1 MTGHTL
7 DELTKEVLAT
17 AAVEQDSHLQ
27 SKAEKSNAAD
37 AIERAHRFNQMNAF
51 KHHHDNKARWSV
63 FVMYLMGGMIFFQC
77 ILLSKVGAGFWNFT
91 QYPWLL
97 QALMVTNFA
106 EIAALAMVIIKA
118 LHDHHKN

>member
-1 MTGHTL
+1 MSGHTL
-7 DELTKEVLAT
+7 EELIKEVSAT
-17 AAVEQDSHLQ
+17 AALDFDAHSQ
-27 SKAEKSNAAD
+27 SV
-37 AIERAHRFNQMNAF
+37 IERANATDAIDHAHKFNQMNAF
-51 KHHHDNKARWSV
+51 RNHHVNKARWSV
-63 FVMYLMGGMIFFQC
+63 FVMYLMGGMITFQC
-77 ILLSKVGAGFWNFT
+77 VLLSTVGAGFWNFI